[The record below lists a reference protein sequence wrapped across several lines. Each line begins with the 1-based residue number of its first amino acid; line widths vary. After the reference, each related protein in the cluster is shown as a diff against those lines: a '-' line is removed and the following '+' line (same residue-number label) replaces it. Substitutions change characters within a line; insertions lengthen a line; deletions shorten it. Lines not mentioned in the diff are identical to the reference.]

1 VHKQHV
7 DVHLADEAILV
18 DTSSLFSL
26 AVPGKFRPHLLDVL
40 EDHVAMS
47 VKGLYTGEELAVVAT

>member
-1 VHKQHV
+1 V